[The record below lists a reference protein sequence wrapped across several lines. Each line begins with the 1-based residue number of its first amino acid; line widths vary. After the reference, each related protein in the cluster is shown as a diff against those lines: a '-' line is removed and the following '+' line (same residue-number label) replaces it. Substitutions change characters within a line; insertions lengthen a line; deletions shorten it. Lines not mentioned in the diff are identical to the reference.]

1 MPVKNQM
8 PKKDATESKQI
19 TWHPLLF
26 ISAILWIQPNSNTCT
41 HYRYLYIYL
50 FINSIFSSKIS
61 LVSGV
66 PVPIVANPIEI
77 TELQKSSLKH
87 THPPLT
93 DHRLAMCPII
103 IKRMAHLP
111 PFQHFLF
118 TVQPAPIRK
127 GTYRCSASLLGYRKA
142 SVEHIHWGFQ
152 NLHGIFCRI

>member
-1 MPVKNQM
+1 MPPNQSRLR
-8 PKKDATESKQI
+8 DI
-19 TWHPLLF
+19 LFFLLVLF
-26 ISAILWIQPNSNTCT
+26 YEFNRIVIHVLIIGI
-41 HYRYLYIYL
+41 YIYL

-66 PVPIVANPIEI
+66 PVPIAANPIEI

-142 SVEHIHWGFQ
+142 SVKHIH
-152 NLHGIFCRI
+152 